1 MMTYTLS
8 VSKKKTLLFGGGG
21 WGGTLECHE
30 AASVYA
36 ILQSKCIILS
46 VVLNVF
52 QGHVIQAQI
61 VFTRLWCEVSCKN
74 LGVEKSLLLY
84 ITYLI
89 NQNVLNSGNSQL
101 PNDILF

>member
-1 MMTYTLS
+1 M
-8 VSKKKTLLFGGGG
+8 G
-21 WGGTLECHE
+21 GGTLECHE

-74 LGVEKSLLLY
+74 LGVEKKSIVIY
-84 ITYLI
+84 H
-89 NQNVLNSGNSQL
+89 L
-101 PNDILF
+101 PDQSKRIEFWKL